1 MNKIK
6 IIEKVRPKVTP
17 IRSEI
22 NTFKI
27 KAQNDKTNIVY
38 TR

>member
-1 MNKIK
+1 MNKLK
-6 IIEKVRPKVTP
+6 IVEKVPPKITP
-17 IRSEI
+17 IRSAS

-27 KAQNDKTNIVY
+27 KKQNDKTNIVY